1 MQLSLDNA
9 LFYLLLVKCGLL
21 VKIHRPCRCILSDIM
36 DGTSPENR
44 CLASLACIR
53 QLCQSEKSSRSVS
66 STMLSSF
73 LLLVNILVLLI
84 VFANEVKT
92 IVSGFYTDEKSGC
105 AICYLRITKKYAQ
118 RMLEIQSLTQ
128 LKKCTNM

>member
-9 LFYLLLVKCGLL
+9 LFYLSLVKCRLL

-44 CLASLACIR
+44 CLASLACIPQMC
-53 QLCQSEKSSRSVS
+53 QLEKSSHSVS

-84 VFANEVKT
+84 VCANEVKT
-92 IVSGFYTDEKSGC
+92 IVSGFYTDEKLVVLY
-105 AICYLRITKKYAQ
+105 AICTLPRNTHKGRWK
-118 RMLEIQSLTQ
+118 S
-128 LKKCTNM
+128 KVSHS